1 MASVNE
7 KLREMFG
14 ITAETITID
23 ERYLAMLGRLYDA
36 GELRKQQIIETN
48 IQHAIATDEMLKD
61 LDKVLR
67 AAQEAETGTG
77 AARKTPDQYDALRA
91 HRDLSERSYAAAV
104 QYGDAYHAIMF
115 LNEGLAVHYQR
126 LRDNADAVAAWSEA
140 WNYANESTQ
149 GYINQIAGA
158 TMNMFRGMENAIT
171 DFVMTGKSS
180 FRDFA
185 NSVIA
190 DLIRIAVR
198 ASITAPLAGG
208 MGSLFSWFG
217 GATPGAD
224 TFENPWETLGGGR
237 ASGGPVSPGT
247 VYPVGERGMEYFA
260 PSVPGTIIPNIGK
273 GNVTVNIRNEGGEK
287 VMAKSSTASFDMSG
301 TVIDIVLDGL
311 NRNVHGL
318 RTALGGA

>member
-1 MASVNE
+1 
-7 KLREMFG
+7 
-14 ITAETITID
+14 
-23 ERYLAMLGRLYDA
+23 
-36 GELRKQQIIETN
+36 
-48 IQHAIATDEMLKD
+48 
-61 LDKVLR
+61 
-67 AAQEAETGTG
+67 
-77 AARKTPDQYDALRA
+77 
-91 HRDLSERSYAAAV
+91 
-104 QYGDAYHAIMF
+104 
-115 LNEGLAVHYQR
+115 
-126 LRDNADAVAAWSEA
+126 
-140 WNYANESTQ
+140 
-149 GYINQIAGA
+149 
-158 TMNMFRGMENAIT
+158 MENAIT